1 MERMRLLKD
10 DNDRLT
16 RQREETKREKQK
28 VLSTKDSWVH
38 HLDRME
44 AEIKRLKEKYVDLK

>member
-1 MERMRLLKD
+1 MRLLKD